1 MLFLKFFFTN
11 LKHFLCLQAVVLYIC
26 SLLVLATAQY
36 GLQDFDFYSRSY
48 NAPLQTR
55 DPRQNPGPVVFP
67 PAPPDN
73 GETSGVVV
81 GASGYG
87 FVPPNSE

>member
-1 MLFLKFFFTN
+1 M
-11 LKHFLCLQAVVLYIC
+11 QAVIVYIC
-26 SLLVLATAQY
+26 SLLVLASAQFGFS
-36 GLQDFDFYSRSY
+36 GLDYFGNGLDA
-48 NAPLQTR
+48 NLQSAR

-87 FVPPNSE
+87 FVPPNSKKIQFNHFV